1 MSKDRLDQQVLG
13 VVEGEHL
20 DIVVTEVMDIS
31 RFWVN
36 VRTTETLGA
45 REKLMDC
52 MDLFYNME
60 GQELDTDQVYP
71 GSLVAAPYYKE
82 GYHRAKVISVV
93 QDTVGLNYIDFGTVG
108 VVRQDQLRELPQM
121 FRALP
126 SQAIE
131 CRLWGVE
138 SVEARHGKATGRFME
153 LVEKANSWGGFV
165 AIVKSIDSVDGEK
178 AGLWLVDTASN
189 SLPDGKSV
197 NYLLLEEEL
206 VTPTTGL
213 GTISCT
219 GQIEETFS
227 SSSSSLLA
235 AVDKELAACRYVQ
248 KVDMG
253 GVVVHILNLMGE
265 AWVTSQEISI
275 LVGDWQGRDILSPML
290 SRKKV
295 ELKSKTVSYNTHP
308 DLMERMVEEGVEG
321 ASGEVAQIK
330 LYRLVNIPGILNLF
344 MVTKDRQRMAAV
356 TAAVQEF
363 DPSSQFW
370 MIGNEGQ

>member
-1 MSKDRLDQQVLG
+1 MSKDRLDQRVLG

-71 GSLVAAPYYKE
+71 GCLVAAPYYKE

-138 SVEARHGKATGRFME
+138 SVEARQGKASVSFM
-153 LVEKANSWGGFV
+153 L
-165 AIVKSIDSVDGEK
+165 
-178 AGLWLVDTASN
+178 
-189 SLPDGKSV
+189 
-197 NYLLLEEEL
+197 
-206 VTPTTGL
+206 
-213 GTISCT
+213 
-219 GQIEETFS
+219 
-227 SSSSSLLA
+227 
-235 AVDKELAACRYVQ
+235 
-248 KVDMG
+248 
-253 GVVVHILNLMGE
+253 H
-265 AWVTSQEISI
+265 
-275 LVGDWQGRDILSPML
+275 
-290 SRKKV
+290 
-295 ELKSKTVSYNTHP
+295 
-308 DLMERMVEEGVEG
+308 
-321 ASGEVAQIK
+321 
-330 LYRLVNIPGILNLF
+330 
-344 MVTKDRQRMAAV
+344 
-356 TAAVQEF
+356 
-363 DPSSQFW
+363 
-370 MIGNEGQ
+370 